1 MLTEIAYTCSREG
14 RTVSREQR
22 GSSSDVQ
29 RHLAENI
36 RGRREQLGLTQADL
50 AARAGFS
57 APQIVSSIER
67 NEREVKAVELAAIAQ
82 ALHCDLMDLF
92 ASEDDHEVAPIVAW
106 RERPTVGAE
115 DQAARFLQLC
125 QWYALA
131 EAWAN
136 EERDCDLPDVR
147 PPRGTPTVSWARSI
161 AEDVRNAL
169 GLGSLPAASLYQTLE
184 ERCGVKIFYF
194 DDLTG
199 SAACARG
206 DFGAGIALNATEV
219 PWRRN
224 FSLAHELF
232 HLVTWDYLSPQQEDT
247 DAVWSAHIETLAN
260 AFASSLL
267 LPEAAVLKSLEAHRD
282 ERSITWR
289 GLVEV
294 AREFDVSTEA
304 LLWRLVSLNMV
315 SEKQVRQLLDNPGF
329 RDIDRMTF
337 APIRAPDLL
346 PERYLRLLETAYLRG
361 EVSAGRV
368 AEMTSQSL
376 ADVHHKLTQLEEV
389 EGDTSQL
396 VRLA

>member
-1 MLTEIAYTCSREG
+1 M
-14 RTVSREQR
+14 SREQR
-22 GSSSDVQ
+22 SSSGDVQ

-36 RGRREQLGLTQADL
+36 RDRREQLGLTQAQL
-50 AARAGFS
+50 AKRAGFN

-67 NEREVKAVELAAIAQ
+67 NEREVKATELAAIAR

-92 ASEDDHEVAPIVAW
+92 ADDHDHVEAPIVAW
-106 RERPTVGAE
+106 RERPTAGAE

-125 QWYALA
+125 EWYSLA
-131 EAWAN
+131 EQWAH
-136 EERDCDLPDVR
+136 EENDCDLPDAP
-147 PPRGTPTVSWARSI
+147 PPRGVPTVSWARSI
-161 AEDVRNAL
+161 AEQVRDAL

-194 DDLTG
+194 DDLIG

-206 DFGAGIALNATEV
+206 EFGAGVALNASEV

-232 HLVTWDYLSPQQEDT
+232 HLVTWDYLGPEPDDT
-247 DAVWSAHIETLAN
+247 DAIWSSHIETLAN

-267 LPEAAVLKSLEAHRD
+267 LPEAATRRSLEAHRD
-282 ERSITWR
+282 EQSITWR

-304 LLWRLVSLNMV
+304 LLWRLVSLGMV
-315 SEKQVRQLLDNPGF
+315 SEKQVRQLLENPGF
-329 RDIDRMTF
+329 RTVDRMTF
-337 APIRAPDLL
+337 APIHGPDLL

-368 AEMTSQSL
+368 AEMTGQSL
-376 ADVHHKLTQLEEV
+376 ADVHRKLTEMEEV
-389 EGDTSQL
+389 EGDAGQL